1 MTLHDDTM
9 NTEIKSEHEE
19 KTAPSEEKAAAATEA
34 RPIVLH
40 NHPERDNHTPTTS
53 ELANSVSRFVS
64 ENPGPSVL
72 IGAGL
77 AWLFVNRERS
87 KSRALP
93 TRLKEKA
100 VHAKDATGSTLS
112 HAAEATSEKV
122 GEARTATSAR
132 LESAK
137 LRVQTTYNTMR
148 QDNPLALGACALA
161 AGLAIGLLLP
171 STRREDELMGEHRD
185 SLLDQAKRIVEE
197 ARDAAV
203 ATLRSSRSDVEARLE
218 ETKEE
223 VKDAVKDSIDEAKQ
237 AAAEEYRSE

>member
-9 NTEIKSEHEE
+9 HTEIRSENEN
-19 KTAPSEEKAAAATEA
+19 KTEPAEQKAAAATEA

-40 NHPERDNHTPTTS
+40 NHPERDNHRTTS
-53 ELANSVSRFVS
+53 ELAHSVSQFVS
-64 ENPGPSVL
+64 ENPGPSIL

-77 AWLFVNRERS
+77 AWLFVNRERT
-87 KSRALP
+87 KSQALP

-100 VHAKDATGSTLS
+100 VHAKESTETTLS
-112 HAAEATSEKV
+112 HAREATSEKV
-122 GEARTATSAR
+122 GEARQATSAR
-132 LESAK
+132 FESTKLKVQSGYNK
-137 LRVQTTYNTMR
+137 LREE
-148 QDNPLALGACALA
+148 NPLALGACALA

-203 ATLRSSRSDVEARLE
+203 ATLRSSRSDVEAKLE

-223 VKDAVKDSIDEAKQ
+223 VKDAVKHSYEDAKQ
-237 AAAEEYRSE
+237 AASDEYHSE